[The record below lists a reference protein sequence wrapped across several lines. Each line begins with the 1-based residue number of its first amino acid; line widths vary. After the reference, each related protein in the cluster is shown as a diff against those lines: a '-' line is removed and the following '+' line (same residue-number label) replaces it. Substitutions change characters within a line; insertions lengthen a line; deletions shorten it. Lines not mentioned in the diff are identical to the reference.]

1 MDTAA
6 QTQALQEQ
14 KERLEKE
21 ILDTK
26 QKLAEQSK
34 VYRHIR
40 RLWEAAQNLNT
51 RSNNV
56 STVSLLCLYSVSS
69 CLYCVSTLSPHVST
83 VFLLCLL
90 MYLLCLYCVSSCLYC
105 VSTLSLHVSTVSLLC
120 LFMFC
125 VSPHQKSRL
134 DSEKMG
140 SGLKELQ
147 QSEEERSR
155 LNTKLT
161 KTEADL
167 QTTLEE

>member
-83 VFLLCLL
+83 VSLLCLL
-90 MYLLCLYCVSSCLYC
+90 MSLLCLYSVSSCLYC
-105 VSTLSLHVSTVSLLC
+105 VST
-120 LFMFC
+120 
-125 VSPHQKSRL
+125 HQKSRL